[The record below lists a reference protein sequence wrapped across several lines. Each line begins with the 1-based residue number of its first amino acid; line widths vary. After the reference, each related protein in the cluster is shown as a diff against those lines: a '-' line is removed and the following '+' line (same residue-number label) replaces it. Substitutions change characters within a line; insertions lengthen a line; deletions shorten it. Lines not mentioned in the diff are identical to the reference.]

1 MLASGGMSSHDVL
14 RAATLHGAD
23 AIGLAKDLGS
33 IEVGKLADLVV
44 LDRDLYAA
52 DRRTIGDARVLLTL
66 VEGEVVHEDP
76 ALERG

>member
-1 MLASGGMSSHDVL
+1 MAVRLSPADIVLVGGAVVTMD
-14 RAATLHGAD
+14 
-23 AIGLAKDLGS
+23 
-33 IEVGKLADLVV
+33 DLVV